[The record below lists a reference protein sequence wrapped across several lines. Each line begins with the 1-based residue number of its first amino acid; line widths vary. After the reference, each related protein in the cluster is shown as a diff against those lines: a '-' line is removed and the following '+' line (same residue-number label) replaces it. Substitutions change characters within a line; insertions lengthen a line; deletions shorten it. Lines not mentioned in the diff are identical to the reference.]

1 MDTDFEF
8 LLYQDAADRLGI
20 SIDSVRRQARRKG
33 WPKKQ
38 GNDGKARVGIPADRL
53 QDSPPDRPNDS
64 PSDNP
69 KDTVP
74 ALLARVAELQAD
86 LAVAAAREAGQER
99 LITSLQEDRDAW
111 RAQARRPF
119 WRRLVA

>member
-1 MDTDFEF
+1 MDTEFEF
-8 LLYQDAADRLGI
+8 LLYQEAADRLGI
-20 SIDSVRRQARRKG
+20 SIESVRRQARRKG

-53 QDSPPDRPNDS
+53 EGCPPDSPKDSPPDGPG
-64 PSDNP
+64 
-69 KDTVP
+69 DTVQ
-74 ALLARVAELQAD
+74 ALLTRVAELQAE

-99 LITSLQEDRDAW
+99 LIASLQEDRDAW
-111 RAQARRPF
+111 RAMARRPF

>member
-38 GNDGKARVGIPADRL
+38 GNDGKARVGIPAGRL
-53 QDSPPDRPNDS
+53 QDSPPDRPKDS
-64 PSDNP
+64 PQ
-69 KDTVP
+69 DTVP
-74 ALLARVAELQAD
+74 ALLARVAELQAE
-86 LAVAAAREAGQER
+86 LAVAAARDAGQER
-99 LITSLQEDRDAW
+99 LILSLQEDRDAW